1 MRQFVLL
8 TLISALLNTTA
19 LHAGELTVDLGDSSQ
34 TWQTRELLD
43 HPLAQTVQVDN
54 DVTYK
59 RTMRYRAV
67 PLKALLEGVQP
78 EDHLQARASDGFAAE
93 MAAKPLLATQGAR
106 AWLAIEDPAT
116 PWPPIARGKPSA
128 GPFYLIW
135 TDPQA
140 GPISPEQWPFQLAS
154 IRRLPPLDSR
164 FPALRPAPGLADDDP
179 ITRGYALFQQ
189 NCLACHRLNG
199 AGDARMGPDLN
210 LPFNPTE
217 YFVAGTLERYIRNPQ
232 SLRQWPE
239 AKMPG
244 FSAEVLS
251 DDDLTALISYI
262 GHMAGRKV
270 PLPLPVAPGP

>member
-34 TWQTRELLD
+34 TWQTRELLE
-43 HPLAQTVQVDN
+43 HPLAQTVQIDN

-59 RTMRYRAV
+59 RAMRYRAV

-244 FSAEVLS
+244 FSVEVLS

-262 GHMAGRKV
+262 RHMAGRKV
-270 PLPLPVAPGP
+270 PLPVAPGP

>member
-34 TWQTRELLD
+34 TWQTRELLE

-93 MAAKPLLATQGAR
+93 MAAQPLLATQGAR

-128 GPFYLIW
+128 GPFYLVW

-244 FSAEVLS
+244 FSVEVLS

-262 GHMAGRKV
+262 RHMAGRKV
-270 PLPLPVAPGP
+270 PLPVAPGP

>member
-34 TWQTRELLD
+34 TWQTRELLE

-244 FSAEVLS
+244 FSVEVLS

-262 GHMAGRKV
+262 RHMAGRKV
-270 PLPLPVAPGP
+270 PLPVAPGP

>member
-34 TWQTRELLD
+34 TWQTRDLLE

-262 GHMAGRKV
+262 RHMAGRKV
-270 PLPLPVAPGP
+270 PLPVAPGP

>member
-34 TWQTRELLD
+34 TWQTRELLE

-93 MAAKPLLATQGAR
+93 MAAQPLLATQGAR

-128 GPFYLIW
+128 GPFYLVW

-244 FSAEVLS
+244 FSAETLS

-262 GHMAGRKV
+262 RHMAGRKV
-270 PLPLPVAPGP
+270 PLPVAPGP

>member
-34 TWQTRELLD
+34 TWQTRELLE

-217 YFVAGTLERYIRNPQ
+217 YFVEGTLERYIRNPQ

-262 GHMAGRKV
+262 RHMAGRKV
-270 PLPLPVAPGP
+270 PLPVAPGP

>member
-43 HPLAQTVQVDN
+43 HPLAQMVQVDN

-59 RTMRYRAV
+59 RAMRYRAV

-93 MAAKPLLATQGAR
+93 MAAQPLLATQGAR

-128 GPFYLIW
+128 GPFYLVW

-244 FSAEVLS
+244 FSAETLS

-262 GHMAGRKV
+262 RHMAGRKV
-270 PLPLPVAPGP
+270 PLPVAPGP

>member
-34 TWQTRELLD
+34 TWQTRELLE
-43 HPLAQTVQVDN
+43 HPLVQTVQVDN

-93 MAAKPLLATQGAR
+93 MAAQPLLATQGAR

-128 GPFYLIW
+128 GPFYLVW

-164 FPALRPAPGLADDDP
+164 FPALRPTPGLADDDP

-244 FSAEVLS
+244 FSVEVLS

-262 GHMAGRKV
+262 RHMAGRKV
-270 PLPLPVAPGP
+270 PLPVAPGP

>member
-34 TWQTRELLD
+34 TWQTRELLE

-93 MAAKPLLATQGAR
+93 MAAQPLLATQGAR

-128 GPFYLIW
+128 GPFYLVW

-164 FPALRPAPGLADDDP
+164 FPALRPTPGLADDDP

-244 FSAEVLS
+244 FSVEVLS

-262 GHMAGRKV
+262 RHMAGRKV
-270 PLPLPVAPGP
+270 PLPVAPGP

>member
-34 TWQTRELLD
+34 TWQTRDLLE

-244 FSAEVLS
+244 FSVEVLS

-262 GHMAGRKV
+262 RHMAGRKV
-270 PLPLPVAPGP
+270 PLPVAPGP

>member
-43 HPLAQTVQVDN
+43 HPLAQMVQVDN

-59 RTMRYRAV
+59 RAMRYRAV

-93 MAAKPLLATQGAR
+93 MAAQPLLATQGAR

-128 GPFYLIW
+128 GPFYLVW

-244 FSAEVLS
+244 FSAETLS

-262 GHMAGRKV
+262 RHMAGRKV
-270 PLPLPVAPGP
+270 PLPAAPGP

>member
-34 TWQTRELLD
+34 TWQTRELLE

-244 FSAEVLS
+244 FSAETLS

-262 GHMAGRKV
+262 RHMAGRKV
-270 PLPLPVAPGP
+270 PLPVAPGP

>member
-34 TWQTRELLD
+34 TWQTRDLLE

-59 RTMRYRAV
+59 RAMRYRAV

-244 FSAEVLS
+244 FSVEVLS

-262 GHMAGRKV
+262 RHMAGRKV
-270 PLPLPVAPGP
+270 PLPVAPGP

>member
-34 TWQTRELLD
+34 TWQTRELLE

-128 GPFYLIW
+128 GPFYLVW

-262 GHMAGRKV
+262 RHMAGRKV
-270 PLPLPVAPGP
+270 PLPVAPGP

>member
-34 TWQTRELLD
+34 TWQTRELLE
-43 HPLAQTVQVDN
+43 HPLAQTVQIDN

-59 RTMRYRAV
+59 RAMRYRAV

-262 GHMAGRKV
+262 RHMAGRKV
-270 PLPLPVAPGP
+270 PLPVAPGP

>member
-43 HPLAQTVQVDN
+43 HPLAQMVQVDN

-59 RTMRYRAV
+59 RAMRYRAV

-93 MAAKPLLATQGAR
+93 MAAQPLLATQGAR

-128 GPFYLIW
+128 GPFYLVW

-244 FSAEVLS
+244 FSVEVLS

-262 GHMAGRKV
+262 RHMAGRKV
-270 PLPLPVAPGP
+270 PLPVAPGP

>member
-1 MRQFVLL
+1 
-8 TLISALLNTTA
+8 
-19 LHAGELTVDLGDSSQ
+19 
-34 TWQTRELLD
+34 
-43 HPLAQTVQVDN
+43 VQVDN

-217 YFVAGTLERYIRNPQ
+217 YFVEGTLERYIRNPQ

-262 GHMAGRKV
+262 RHMAGRKV
-270 PLPLPVAPGP
+270 PLPVAPGP

>member
-1 MRQFVLL
+1 MRPLALL
-8 TLISALLNTTA
+8 TLITALLSTTG
-19 LHAGELTVDLGDSSQ
+19 LHAAELTVDLGASSR
-34 TWQTRELLD
+34 TWQTRELLE
-43 HPLAQTVQVDN
+43 HPLAQTLQIDH

-59 RTMRYRAV
+59 RTMRYRVV
-67 PLKALLEGVQP
+67 PLNALLEGVRP

-93 MAAKPLLATQGAR
+93 MTAKPLLNTQGAR

-128 GPFYLIW
+128 GPFYLVW

-154 IRRLPPLDSR
+154 IRRLPPLDTR
-164 FPALRPAPGLADDDP
+164 FPALRPAPELAGDDP
-179 ITRGYALFQQ
+179 INRGYALFQQ

-217 YFVAGTLERYIRNPQ
+217 YFVAGMLERYIRNPQ

-251 DDDLTALISYI
+251 DDDLKALISYLR
-262 GHMAGRKV
+262 HMAGRKV
-270 PLPLPVAPGP
+270 PQLAAPGQ

>member
-34 TWQTRELLD
+34 TWQTRELLE

-244 FSAEVLS
+244 FSAKVLS

-262 GHMAGRKV
+262 RHMAGRKV
-270 PLPLPVAPGP
+270 PLPVAPGP

>member
-34 TWQTRELLD
+34 TWQTRELLE

-262 GHMAGRKV
+262 RHMAGRKV
-270 PLPLPVAPGP
+270 PLPVAPGP

>member
-34 TWQTRELLD
+34 TWQTRELLE

-93 MAAKPLLATQGAR
+93 MAAQPLLATQGAR

-262 GHMAGRKV
+262 RHMAGRKV
-270 PLPLPVAPGP
+270 PLPVAPGP

>member
-8 TLISALLNTTA
+8 TLITALLSSTG
-19 LHAGELTVDLGDSSQ
+19 LHADELTVDLGNSSR

-59 RTMRYRAV
+59 RAMRYRAV
-67 PLKALLEGVQP
+67 PLNVLLDGVQP

-93 MAAKPLLATQGAR
+93 MAAEPLLATQGAR

-140 GPISPEQWPFQLAS
+140 GSISPEQWPFQLAS
-154 IRRLPPLDSR
+154 IRRLPPLDTR

-244 FSAEVLS
+244 FSAEVIS
-251 DDDLTALISYI
+251 DEDLKALISYI
-262 GHMAGRKV
+262 RHMAGRKV
-270 PLPLPVAPGP
+270 PLLVAPGP